1 MMNPKTIIA
10 TTVVFVSIC
19 FIAGCGGDEDVVDK
33 KPVAR
38 KQPTAPKAPPKKSL
52 ADIQNEVNADLRIA
66 WNDENNS
73 ESNIEREAIFRF
85 FTAFLQNDQATLHA
99 MLSPV
104 DQLEL
109 GTLTETTDLVALF
122 KNVTRVDIQTGS
134 DPSTGKSC
142 VIAAYEV
149 GMNYQPQLWSFQEL
163 NGSIVFSALES
174 PPGLIDQLSGNWIK
188 TYFKKREE
196 LYASALDDDHTSS
209 YQLAGEGTTSS
220 GVGKGTPNTPNRPN
234 TPGKPGSPNRPDN
247 PTGPLT
253 PK

>member
-1 MMNPKTIIA
+1 MNPKTIFA
-10 TTVVFVSIC
+10 TTVVIASLF
-19 FIAGCGGDEDVVDK
+19 FIAGCGGEEEDVEK

-38 KQPTAPKAPPKKSL
+38 KPTAPKAPPKKSL
-52 ADIQNEVNADLRIA
+52 ADIQNEVNADLRIV
-66 WNDENNS
+66 WNDEDNS
-73 ESNIEREAIFRF
+73 ESNIECEAIFRF
-85 FTAFLQNDQATLHA
+85 FTAFLQNDQAALHL

-109 GTLTETTDLVALF
+109 STLTETTDLDELI

-149 GMNYQPQLWSFQEL
+149 GMNYQAQLWSFQEL

-174 PPGLIDQLSGNWIK
+174 PPRLIDQLSGNWIK

-220 GVGKGTPNTPNRPN
+220 GVGEDTPNTPKRPNTPNRP
-234 TPGKPGSPNRPDN
+234 TN
-247 PTGPLT
+247 PKGPLT

>member
-1 MMNPKTIIA
+1 MNPKTIFA
-10 TTVVFVSIC
+10 TTVIFASLF
-19 FIAGCGGDEDVVDK
+19 FIAGCGGEEEDVEK

-38 KQPTAPKAPPKKSL
+38 KPTPPSAPPKKSL
-52 ADIQNEVNADLRIA
+52 ADIRNEVNADLRIV
-66 WNDENNS
+66 WNEEDNS

-85 FTAFLQNDQATLHA
+85 FTAFLQNDQATLHS

-109 GTLTETTDLVALF
+109 GTLTETTDLDELI

-163 NGSIVFSALES
+163 NGSIVFSALVS

-196 LYASALDDDHTSS
+196 LYASVLDDDHTSS
-209 YQLAGEGTTSS
+209 YQLTGDGTSS
-220 GVGKGTPNTPNRPN
+220 TGVDEDDAKTPPRPN
-234 TPGKPGSPNRPDN
+234 TPGKPGSPNRPVN

>member
-1 MMNPKTIIA
+1 MNPKTIFA
-10 TTVVFVSIC
+10 TTIVLASLF
-19 FIAGCGGDEDVVDK
+19 FIAGCGGEEENAEK

-38 KQPTAPKAPPKKSL
+38 KQPTTPKAPPKKSL
-52 ADIQNEVNADLRIA
+52 ADIQNEVNADLRIV
-66 WNDENNS
+66 WNDEFNS

-85 FTAFLQNDQATLHA
+85 FTAFLQNDQATLHT
-99 MLSPV
+99 MLSPA
-104 DQLEL
+104 DQVEL
-109 GTLTETTDLVALF
+109 STLTETTDFDALIT
-122 KNVTRVDIQTGS
+122 NVTRVDIQTGS

-149 GMNYQPQLWSFQEL
+149 GMNYQPQLWSYQEL
-163 NGSIVFSALES
+163 NGNIVFSALES

-220 GVGKGTPNTPNRPN
+220 NDAPNTPNLPN
-234 TPGKPGSPNRPDN
+234 SPGNPGSPNRPGS